1 MKINM
6 GTKYYEAQELLIHF
20 HLFVAK
26 RENITDKCSKPL
38 HDLSLT
44 IELMKVQ

>member
-1 MKINM
+1 M
-6 GTKYYEAQELLIHF
+6 GIKHYEAQELLIHF

-26 RENITDKCSKPL
+26 QENITDNCGKPL